1 MATKRKRAG
10 KPAAGRK
17 TAKGRRTGRLRGVGE
32 ESSAGWLGKMEDL
45 YKPLKKS
52 VTLRLDADVLAWF
65 KRDGRG
71 YQTRINRALR
81 GVMMK
86 ERRPGAKS

>member
-1 MATKRKRAG
+1 MRKSTHKAKRKSKSKKRTTEPG
-10 KPAAGRK
+10 RIRRIQAAADGAPEWTEQMRQ
-17 TAKGRRTGRLRGVGE
+17 
-32 ESSAGWLGKMEDL
+32 L

-65 KRDGRG
+65 KKQGRG

-81 GVMMK
+81 GLMTK
-86 ERRPGAKS
+86 DKKGR